1 MSETE
6 RINKT
11 DALPDPYIERHSV
24 CDTKNTR
31 IFVTAGADVHSSFY
45 SPADDDEKG
54 ASVVFNAQ
62 DRTITLTVN
71 KDISDI
77 SAVDIAGKLWGPDAR
92 GDERSATSPED
103 LLLAEKDLIKA
114 VKAVETAI
122 EPAKDRRIE
131 ERVKQVKESLREKPI
146 NSRIAKLK
154 KYDKKKAPNIISMSA
169 LNGGEKENDTLSSEK
184 RDEPAAD
191 KNVTQE
197 STSAVPQHEEPADEF
212 DGSPLRSEDIP
223 GFDELPDF
231 DSFTEPTEN
240 AEHYDDH
247 TEKRPMDEPV
257 AETPSEE
264 TVEADDEYDILK
276 LLEDHGLVYMNE
288 DMSVYVVQDA
298 KSLLNEDGK
307 MKPEELEKLKECM
320 WKTASVDFDP
330 NDGFYKTTK
339 ILILEPNKEKPGSV
353 NVYELQMTAH
363 EQDKESEHEDTVSSS
378 ASRVETEKPRSRRC
392 EESRAGGFEEFIGIG
407 ADKAVSL
414 ARKADMFLVKIKEG
428 IALGAAIAL
437 VMSHGGPVKTMDDI
451 KERDEAYKEIKEK
464 MVKVRSFLGLDKTS
478 KKDEPEK

>member
-1 MSETE
+1 
-6 RINKT
+6 
-11 DALPDPYIERHSV
+11 
-24 CDTKNTR
+24 
-31 IFVTAGADVHSSFY
+31 
-45 SPADDDEKG
+45 
-54 ASVVFNAQ
+54 
-62 DRTITLTVN
+62 
-71 KDISDI
+71 
-77 SAVDIAGKLWGPDAR
+77 
-92 GDERSATSPED
+92 
-103 LLLAEKDLIKA
+103 
-114 VKAVETAI
+114 
-122 EPAKDRRIE
+122 
-131 ERVKQVKESLREKPI
+131 
-146 NSRIAKLK
+146 
-154 KYDKKKAPNIISMSA
+154 
-169 LNGGEKENDTLSSEK
+169 
-184 RDEPAAD
+184 
-191 KNVTQE
+191 
-197 STSAVPQHEEPADEF
+197 
-212 DGSPLRSEDIP
+212 
-223 GFDELPDF
+223 
-231 DSFTEPTEN
+231 
-240 AEHYDDH
+240 
-247 TEKRPMDEPV
+247 
-257 AETPSEE
+257 
-264 TVEADDEYDILK
+264 
-276 LLEDHGLVYMNE
+276 MNE